1 MFEMDVLL
9 GRTFK
14 GKGTA
19 NVHKPDP
26 SLLIYSYSSL
36 NSAGFRL
43 SLSLSLSLSLCLSVS
58 VSVSVSLSLLTVLSS
73 TTLIFLCFGH
83 ESTGIP
89 LIAVFIK
96 SFSFSFKIKLTGAR
110 GFNQLAKSASANT
123 GSTISDKE
131 PLQVSLRFIG
141 ALSEY
146 LMGACRIRHGLALM
160 L

>member
-1 MFEMDVLL
+1 MCLLCRMFEMDVLL

-26 SLLIYSYSSL
+26 SLLIYSSSSL
-36 NSAGFRL
+36 NSAGFRV
-43 SLSLSLSLSLCLSVS
+43 SLSLSLNCSFFHHSYLSV
-58 VSVSVSLSLLTVLSS
+58 LWTRINRHS
-73 TTLIFLCFGH
+73 TYCSIHHFF
-83 ESTGIP
+83 
-89 LIAVFIK
+89 F
-96 SFSFSFKIKLTGAR
+96 FSFKIKLTGAR
-110 GFNQLAKSASANT
+110 SFNQLAKSASANT
-123 GSTISDKE
+123 GSTILTKS
-131 PLQVSLRFIG
+131 RFIG